1 MDVATELTPDLL
13 NTLDAGNHHEWLGFE
28 ITHAEAGRIVG
39 TLVVRPDHLN
49 PMAGLH
55 GGVTASFA
63 DSLCGYGTLSTM
75 TEPLTARFATLTL
88 NVSYLGPA
96 TTGDVL
102 VGTAT
107 MLHATRRLQTWDV
120 TITCDDR
127 PIAAVRVTQMV
138 LSRDRSGGG

>member
-1 MDVATELTPDLL
+1 MDVATELTPELI
-13 NTLDAGNHHEWLGFE
+13 NTLDAGNLHEWLGFE
-28 ITHAEAGRIVG
+28 ITQAEAGRIAG

-49 PMAGLH
+49 PMGGLH

-63 DSLCGYGTLSTM
+63 DSLCGYGTLST
-75 TEPLTARFATLTL
+75 LTHPETGRFATLTL

-120 TITCDDR
+120 SIACDDR
-127 PIAAVRVTQMV
+127 PIAVARVTQMV
-138 LSRDRSGGG
+138 LSRDRNGAG